1 MVARIAHNV
10 REHLR
15 DESGMALVMAIGVS
29 MVIAIMGASLVLY
42 STSNEKIANRSKG
55 DLRAYQLAQSG
66 IDSAAS
72 VIAQTPVTNGRQNA
86 AIFSSLTTAQR
97 TLTFGTGES
106 VVYNGTLYDD
116 TPGTVTGTPLV
127 RPYRWVLT
135 ATSAVPNP
143 NAGGPSVTRT
153 VTATMLLSPKAP
165 ATTIESQ
172 AWKYIYSKGTDNVV
186 LTCDVTLPNNSNY
199 SASFYTNGTLCLT
212 GTGDILGNGGSG
224 PAIEVIAK
232 GGIWVNAVQSYIGLG
247 NPVNKVETPTN
258 GCKYRSGAAGA
269 CTVARHVTAVAGGII
284 VAPTPGPT
292 VTVAPPTTSFAN
304 TAALA
309 SPGPGLG
316 NTCQTRSG
324 SYPDFAS
331 MTITSSFDLT
341 GGTYVCKTNAGELSY
356 DSVARVL
363 TVRGL
368 IYFPGNLVAN
378 GNVAVRYQG
387 IAAIYVAG
395 TYQQAQVAM
404 CAVIS
409 GSSCDFT
416 NWDTTT
422 NVLLIATAGS
432 NGTLPNPCSGASMS
446 FTNQTQFQGAVYAD
460 GTTNVCARNN
470 TKLQGPSVAN
480 LQDFDNSIDYRP
492 LPISGVVKVPFG
504 APGQS
509 TPVSDYDV
517 TSPINY
523 AG

>member
-1 MVARIAHNV
+1 MVRHLTRIV
-10 REHLR
+10 CERLR
-15 DESGMALVMAIGVS
+15 DETGMALVMAIGVS
-29 MVIAIMGASLVLY
+29 MVIAIMGGSLVLY

-116 TPGTVTGTPLV
+116 TPGSVSGTPLV

-165 ATTIESQ
+165 ATTVQSQ
-172 AWKYIYSKGTDNVV
+172 AWKYVYSKGTDGVV

-199 SASFYTNGTLCLT
+199 SASFYTTGTLCLT

-224 PAIEVIAK
+224 PPIEVIAK
-232 GGIWVNAVQSYIGLG
+232 GGIWVDAVQSYIGLG
-247 NPVNKVETPTN
+247 NPVNRVETPVN
-258 GCKYRSGAAGA
+258 GCKYRTGTAGA
-269 CTVARHVTAVAGGII
+269 CTVARHVTAVGGGII
-284 VAPTPGPT
+284 APSTT
-292 VTVAPPTTSFAN
+292 TVAAPTTSFSN
-304 TAALA
+304 MAALA
-309 SPGPGLG
+309 SPGPGAG
-316 NTCQTRSG
+316 KTCQTRSG
-324 SYPDFAS
+324 TYPDFAA
-331 MTITSSFDLT
+331 MTLSSSFDLT

-356 DSVARVL
+356 DAAARVL

-368 IYFPGNLVAN
+368 IYFPGNLFAN

-395 TYQQAQVAM
+395 TYQQAQVAL
-404 CAVIS
+404 CAAIS

-416 NWDTTT
+416 NWDTTN
-422 NVLLIATAGS
+422 NVLLIAAAGGNVMPS
-432 NGTLPNPCSGASMS
+432 PCGGSALS

-460 GTTNVCARNN
+460 GTKNVCARNN
-470 TKLQGPSVAN
+470 SKFQGPSVAN
-480 LQDFDNSIDYRP
+480 LQDFDNSIEYQP
-492 LPISGVVKVPFG
+492 LPTSGVVNVPFG
-504 APGQS
+504 APGQT

-523 AG
+523 TG

>member
-1 MVARIAHNV
+1 MVVRIARVV
-10 REHLR
+10 RERLR

-97 TLTFGTGES
+97 TLTFGAGES

-127 RPYRWVLT
+127 WPYRWVLT

-153 VTATMLLSPKAP
+153 VTATMLLSPRAP
-165 ATTIESQ
+165 ATTIQSQ
-172 AWKYIYSKGTDNVV
+172 AWKYVYSKGTDNVV
-186 LTCDVTLPNNSNY
+186 LTCDVTLPNNSDY

-224 PAIEVIAK
+224 PPIEVIAK

-247 NPVNKVETPTN
+247 NPVNRVETPVN
-258 GCKYRSGAAGA
+258 GCKYRANAAGA

-284 VAPTPGPT
+284 APSTT
-292 VTVAPPTTSFAN
+292 TVAAPTTSFSN

-309 SPGPGLG
+309 SPGPGPG
-316 NTCQTRSG
+316 NNCQGKPSG

-331 MTITSSFDLT
+331 MTLSSTFDLT
-341 GGTYVCKTNAGELSY
+341 GGTYTCKTNAGELSY
-356 DSVARVL
+356 DSAARVL

-395 TYQQAQVAM
+395 TYQQAQVAL
-404 CAVIS
+404 CAAIS
-409 GSSCDFT
+409 GSSCDYA
-416 NWDTTT
+416 NWDTTN
-422 NVLLIATAGS
+422 NVLLIAAAGGNVMPS
-432 NGTLPNPCSGASMS
+432 PCTGAALS

-460 GTTNVCARNN
+460 GTKNVCARNS
-470 TKLQGPSVAN
+470 TTLQGPSVAN
-480 LQDFDNSIDYRP
+480 LQDFDNSIVYQP
-492 LPISGVVKVPFG
+492 MPTTGIVKVPFG
-504 APGQS
+504 APGQT

-523 AG
+523 TG